1 MNGSEDDPKT
11 PYGSVRKRQPKLPNG
26 KVRKAISDAEVQISQ
41 VLSDGRAP
49 DGRFSKGAK
58 PGPGNPY
65 NAQVQTLRRAMLSAV
80 TPEDVSEIVATLVKE
95 AKTGDAAAIKL
106 LFSYCVGQPNQPVT
120 PDRSELENTEIQD
133 KLLGARSQLAFRENL
148 STTW

>member
-1 MNGSEDDPKT
+1 MNGAENDPEI
-11 PYGSVRKRQPKLPNG
+11 PYGSARKRQPKLPNG
-26 KVRKAISDAEVQISQ
+26 KVRKAISDAEVQIDR
-41 VLSDGRAP
+41 VLGEGRTP

-58 PGPGNPY
+58 QGPGNPY

-80 TPEDVSEIVATLVKE
+80 TPEDISEIVAALVKD

-106 LFSYCVGQPNQPVT
+106 LFSYCVGQPNQPVA
-120 PDRSELENTEIQD
+120 PDRSELENTEIQE
-133 KLLGARSQLAFRENL
+133 KLLGARSQLRFRENL